1 VSLLF
6 ALFSLSACTPLG
18 PARPDPRPPEL
29 PDDALTVSP
38 STLDFGELVV
48 LDTPEAQRTITLTN
62 QTDEELLVEGLTHV
76 WGIDEDVFFVDAPA
90 VLRLEP
96 RASLPIDLWFR
107 PNTEGRWLGTV
118 IPPLAVAPVEL
129 IGAATAPIA
138 SLRITDAQL
147 GAPYVGCAVESTLR
161 LSNEGSETL
170 EVYGAERAGSGD
182 FTLIDVPT
190 GSLNPGDLME
200 LPVRFA
206 PTGAGQQSATVKV
219 FTNDPAAPVSALTLT
234 GLGVPGS
241 GVVETPL
248 YVPGAKADVLLVID
262 AGAEMWATL
271 YAAQSAASALFSA
284 LDDGG
289 VDWQVAVVNGVS
301 SCSATVDPYLR
312 ADQVRDYSPEAIA
325 PLLAYGLLPQTQGTR
340 ALLSLAVATLE
351 RTDAGDCLEGFVRDG
366 AQLHVVLLT
375 RGAESSP
382 DSTASYV
389 SALQARLPDE
399 VDLVISAITG
409 QDAGGC
415 VGGGKA
421 VEAATLTGGEA
432 LDVCAGTP
440 WETLWAQVAGVSAA
454 AGSGVMTHI
463 LEQEPVE
470 ATLSVRAEGR
480 ALSAWTYDPS
490 TRALRVNGETEGL
503 TVGEPIEVS
512 YLEAL
517 ACQE

>member
-1 VSLLF
+1 MAS
-6 ALFSLSACTPLG
+6 C
-18 PARPDPRPPEL
+18 PRPK
-29 PDDALTVSP
+29 
-38 STLDFGELVV
+38 
-48 LDTPEAQRTITLTN
+48 
-62 QTDEELLVEGLTHV
+62 
-76 WGIDEDVFFVDAPA
+76 AP
-90 VLRLEP
+90 
-96 RASLPIDLWFR
+96 
-107 PNTEGRWLGTV
+107 GR
-118 IPPLAVAPVEL
+118 
-129 IGAATAPIA
+129 
-138 SLRITDAQL
+138 S
-147 GAPYVGCAVESTLR
+147 C
-161 LSNEGSETL
+161 LS
-170 EVYGAERAGSGD
+170 
-182 FTLIDVPT
+182 
-190 GSLNPGDLME
+190 
-200 LPVRFA
+200 
-206 PTGAGQQSATVKV
+206 
-219 FTNDPAAPVSALTLT
+219 
-234 GLGVPGS
+234 
-241 GVVETPL
+241 
-248 YVPGAKADVLLVID
+248 
-262 AGAEMWATL
+262 
-271 YAAQSAASALFSA
+271 
-284 LDDGG
+284 
-289 VDWQVAVVNGVS
+289 
-301 SCSATVDPYLR
+301 
-312 ADQVRDYSPEAIA
+312 
-325 PLLAYGLLPQTQGTR
+325 
-340 ALLSLAVATLE
+340 AVATLE